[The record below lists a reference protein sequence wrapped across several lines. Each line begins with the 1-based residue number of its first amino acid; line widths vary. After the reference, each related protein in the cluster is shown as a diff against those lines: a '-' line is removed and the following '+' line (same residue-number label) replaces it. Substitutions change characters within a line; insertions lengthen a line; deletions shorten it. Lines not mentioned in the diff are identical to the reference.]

1 MRNLSIA
8 SSSFSRRKFLASAV
22 AAATVIRCSSL
33 QASSKVPAWRHVLFT
48 GQSLALGAGARFLPE
63 ELANGDNRTTRG
75 SAFMVRPPIVGSNAG
90 AVLTPLP
97 GGLRRFQTVEHYEP
111 ALGMANVLSRYPNVT
126 APEIFLINTSAQAA
140 SVYSAIKRGGTLPYV
155 YDRLI
160 QYVTEAKRLSL
171 LSSVLYSVAAVCVCH
186 GETDMSL
193 NAIGALTEDQLRLA
207 YFSSLQ
213 EWRTDFSNDFSTL
226 AVPVEGGQ
234 GVRMLLYQM
243 STWRR
248 STVAGTQNQN
258 GNAGVTLAQL
268 DAHEAGT
275 HVVVAPTYAFEH
287 LDHFH
292 LTRTGYQQ
300 LGEMFTAALS
310 AESNQSGSWRPLR
323 PLAVTN
329 PRPSEV
335 VVQMQGGIL
344 PYRFDALPV
353 QPSLSAPK
361 GFLENF
367 GFTVR
372 APDGRVIPITR
383 ITLVGDTIRMITGRI
398 IPPGST
404 VSYGL
409 GTHVNN
415 QSMGG
420 NLRDSSAFPTRT
432 GGTLRHWCL
441 LFKKPI
447 PAPVAS

>member
-1 MRNLSIA
+1 MSSEGRIHTGILSGENA
-8 SSSFSRRKFLASAV
+8 LKASAHAKSVDCQFIFFSTQVPCFCCCGCDGDSLLV
-22 AAATVIRCSSL
+22 AASFLEGARLEARAVYWSVSG
-33 QASSKVPAWRHVLFT
+33 AWGRGEVLA
-48 GQSLALGAGARFLPE
+48 GGAGEWRQPNDEGLGLHGAA
-63 ELANGDNRTTRG
+63 ANCGVECRC
-75 SAFMVRPPIVGSNAG
+75 RPDPAS
-90 AVLTPLP
+90 

-186 GETDMSL
+186 GETDMSV

-226 AVPVEGGQ
+226 EVPVEGGQ

-292 LTRTGYQQ
+292 LTRTDTSS
-300 LGEMFTAALS
+300 LARCS
-310 AESNQSGSWRPLR
+310 RPHC
-323 PLAVTN
+323 
-329 PRPSEV
+329 
-335 VVQMQGGIL
+335 L
-344 PYRFDALPV
+344 P
-353 QPSLSAPK
+353 
-361 GFLENF
+361 N
-367 GFTVR
+367 
-372 APDGRVIPITR
+372 R
-383 ITLVGDTIRMITGRI
+383 I
-398 IPPGST
+398 S
-404 VSYGL
+404 
-409 GTHVNN
+409 
-415 QSMGG
+415 
-420 NLRDSSAFPTRT
+420 
-432 GGTLRHWCL
+432 
-441 LFKKPI
+441 
-447 PAPVAS
+447 PVAGGHCVRWP